1 MSHRKADAGPTAS
14 PAKLFGEA
22 LRFAREQAG
31 LTQEA
36 LGKLLHCD
44 RTVVTRYEG
53 GHRPMP
59 LDSVKACDR
68 ILQTGGMLYLLWK
81 RVDWQADVE
90 HPDWFQK
97 YVDLEAEALAIR
109 VYQYARVNGLLQ
121 CADYAH
127 ALFRMGIDRDN
138 PALLR
143 DRVTARMGRQKRL
156 LGADGP
162 LHIAVLD
169 ESVIRSVVGGP
180 GVMRCQMEHLL
191 EVGECSNISIQV
203 APFDSVPV
211 RRPLTSM
218 FLLEMPDGSEWLYSE
233 SLYRGHFSD
242 AASVVA
248 EHRGDYDLLRGHV
261 LSVSDSRALIA
272 DAMEEYRYEERRPQ
286 GCRMAQ
292 EQLQR
297 GQRGRVRRG
306 GPRVP
311 FPRRR
316 PGA

>member
-22 LRFAREQAG
+22 LRFARERAG

-53 GHRPMP
+53 GHRAMP
-59 LDSVKACDR
+59 LDSVVACDR
-68 ILQTGGMLYLLWK
+68 ILETGGMLQLLWQ

-97 YVDLEAEALAIR
+97 YVDLEDEALAIR
-109 VYQYARVNGLLQ
+109 VYQCGRVNGLLQ
-121 CADYAH
+121 CADYAYEM
-127 ALFRMGIDRDN
+127 FRTGTDRDN
-138 PALLR
+138 PVLLR
-143 DRVTARMGRQKRL
+143 ERVTARMSRQKRL
-156 LGADGP
+156 FGPDGP

-169 ESVIRSVVGGP
+169 ESAIRTVVGGP
-180 GVMRCQMEHLL
+180 GVMSRQMKHLL
-191 EVGECSNISIQV
+191 EAGERSNISIQV
-203 APFDSVPV
+203 APFGCLPT
-211 RRPLTSM
+211 RRPGTSM

-242 AASVVA
+242 APSVVA
-248 EHRGDYDLLRGHV
+248 EHRGDYDLLRGDV

-272 DAMEEYRYEERRPQ
+272 DAMEEYRFEEC
-286 GCRMAQ
+286 GGVAQ

-297 GQRGRVRRG
+297 KQRGRVRRG
-306 GPRVP
+306 GPRVVHP
-311 FPRRR
+311 GRRS
-316 PGA
+316 GA

>member
-127 ALFRMGIDRDN
+127 ALFRMGADRDN
-138 PALLR
+138 PVLLH

-156 LGADGP
+156 LESDDP

-180 GVMRCQMEHLL
+180 GVMGRQMEHLL
-191 EVGECSNISIQV
+191 EVGERSNICIQI
-203 APFDSVPV
+203 APFGCMPT
-211 RRPLTSM
+211 RRPATSM

-242 AASVVA
+242 APSVVS
-248 EHRGDYDLLRGHV
+248 EHRRDYDLLRGNV

-272 DAMEEYRYEERRPQ
+272 DAMEEYRHEERRSQ
-286 GCRMAQ
+286 GDRLAQ

-297 GQRGRVRRG
+297 GPRGRVRRG
-306 GPRVP
+306 GPRVAI
-311 FPRRR
+311 PRRR
-316 PGA
+316 SGA